1 MALRM
6 KHHCHSIFTSA
17 TNYFMCLVMK
27 DEKGTL
33 NRSGNLHA
41 ELLHLTRKLAETPL
55 NDFNGTVTSTLMQ
68 LGQTLGM
75 DHSCV
80 YEWSKPDEALVSTH
94 EWSAVKHCPMHGLAP
109 NQLGIMYDTLCS
121 NENVL
126 IPSFPNELPMNWF
139 AERRLLESL
148 RFKSLLLFPLVSMEK
163 VIGFIEMGS
172 VQFNRILSKETLQLV
187 NVWAALVS
195 GLIQNRKSEILLQ
208 QSSQQVNSLVGEDK
222 NLEIKKISNET
233 FTKVFR
239 TNPALMA
246 ITRLSDGTFLEVNDA
261 FLRTLGYDRS
271 EIVGKSTLSLGFLQ
285 PNERERMVESIR
297 SNRAIRN
304 FELVVR
310 SKTGVVKVGLMSCDS
325 LWVNNQHCLI
335 TVITDITERKIREVM
350 LRKISDDTLFANL
363 PQRNQMLG
371 FNAMQAWH

>member
-1 MALRM
+1 M
-6 KHHCHSIFTSA
+6 KHHCHSIFTPA
-17 TNYFMCLVMK
+17 TNYFMYLVMK

-41 ELLHLTRKLAETPL
+41 ELLHLTRKLAEAPL
-55 NDFNGTVTSTLMQ
+55 KDFDETINSTLLQ
-68 LGQTLGM
+68 IGQTLGM
-75 DHSCV
+75 DHGCV
-80 YEWSKPDEALVSTH
+80 YEWSKPDEALVPTH
-94 EWSAVKHCPMHGLAP
+94 EWSAIKHCPMHGLAP
-109 NQLGIMYDTLCS
+109 KQLGTMYDMLCS
-121 NENVL
+121 SENVQ
-126 IPSFPNELPMNWF
+126 IPSFPNELPINWF

-163 VIGFIEMGS
+163 VIGFIELGS
-172 VQFNRILSKETLQLV
+172 VQLNRILSKETLQLV

-195 GLIQNRKSEILLQ
+195 GLIQNRKSELLLQ
-208 QSSQQVNSLVGEDK
+208 QCSQQANSLIGEDK

-233 FTKVFR
+233 FTQVFR

-246 ITRLSDGTFLEVNDA
+246 ITRLSDGAFLEVNDA

-271 EIVGKSTLSLGFLQ
+271 EIVGKSTLTLGFLQ
-285 PNERERMVESIR
+285 PKERERMVESIR
-297 SNRAIRN
+297 NNRAIRN

-310 SKTGVVKVGLMSCDS
+310 TKTGVVKVGLMSCDS